1 MIVVDA
7 SAVSAFLLKE
17 PGWKKL
23 STYLTN
29 SVSIDH
35 LVKEVSNAI
44 WKAYIRKNISW
55 DEALKLF
62 KILESMIGINIVLEP
77 ENKYI
82 EKAFK
87 IALDHNITV
96 YDALYLALA
105 IKKNLPLLTFNEKQ
119 LKTAQELGIKIIR
132 IQY

>member
-82 EKAFK
+82 EKALK

-105 IKKNLPLLTFNEKQ
+105 IKKNLPILTFDEKQ
-119 LKTAQELGIKIIR
+119 SKTAQELGIKIIR